1 MAVVRTVASVDV
13 NQGALQQVLF
23 APTSPVFQA
32 MQRAGTKTVARAK
45 SDLTQNR
52 LINTGLLRN
61 SVESETFVR
70 GPEIVSRV
78 TATAEYAMLVH
89 EGTSG
94 PILPTTARVLRF
106 KPKGATIIYRP
117 QVRGTRETGRFSPFL
132 TNALSQLELSDLG

>member
-1 MAVVRTVASVDV
+1 MAVVSTVASLDV
-13 NQGALQQVLF
+13 NQSAIQQVLF
-23 APTSPVFQA
+23 AETGPVFRA

-61 SVESETFVR
+61 SIESETFVR
-70 GPEIVSRV
+70 GSEVVSRV
-78 TATAEYAMLVH
+78 AASAQYAMFVH

-106 KPKGATIIYRP
+106 KPTGASIIYRP
-117 QVRGTRETGRFSPFL
+117 QVQGTRETGRFSPFL
-132 TNALSQLELSDLG
+132 TNALSKLELGDLT